1 MLVRRKLLAVALP
14 ALLAFVGL
22 AEPAVAAAPKK
33 AHRTPAAVRCAKGQT
48 AVKTKSG
55 KTMCKA
61 TAKGTTKRASRSKA
75 AHTPPAKKPMNK
87 K

>member
-1 MLVRRKLLAVALP
+1 MVLRRKLLAVALP

-22 AEPAVAAAPKK
+22 SEPAVAAAPKK
-33 AHRTPAAVRCAKGQT
+33 GHRTPAAVRCAKNQT

-55 KTMCKA
+55 KTICKG
-61 TAKGTTKRASRSKA
+61 TAKGTTKRASGTKA
-75 AHTPPAKKPMNK
+75 AHTPPAKTPMK